1 MTRYLIRRLLWII
14 PVLFAVSLIT
24 FTLMHAVPG
33 GPWAREKALPA
44 NVIAALNAKYGLDDP
59 VPLQYIH
66 WVGNLLQGN
75 LGPSYKF
82 VDRSVNDIVGGG
94 LMVTI
99 QLGLMAF
106 ALSVLVGIPL
116 GIFAALGHNRWP
128 DYLSTGI
135 SVIGIAMPS
144 FVLAILLILFFGVT
158 LHVLP
163 TKGWKG
169 PDTWILPTIALAGF
183 PIAVIARYTR
193 ASMLEVTR
201 KDYIRT
207 AQSKG
212 VADGN
217 VVTRHMIRNA
227 LIPVV
232 TILGPTLAFL
242 VTGSFIIETIF
253 AHPRR
258 RPLLHHLDQP
268 ARLWGADGDDD
279 PVRLRRGLPQ
289 PRGRCGVRLHRP
301 PHPLQ
306 LGRSDEHGD
315 PGSPGDHRTTASHDG
330 PVAGSLRAASQEQA
344 RHGRPDLGD
353 HPLRDRDHRAVH
365 RAVSLHGAGPHRGR
379 QERRPAAAAA
389 QPPAT
394 SSAPTRSG
402 ATCSAASST
411 GRASA

>member
-1 MTRYLIRRLLWII
+1 LTRYLIRRLLWII

-158 LHVLP
+158 LHILP

-253 AHPRR
+253 AIPGVGRYYITSISQHDYGVLMAMTILYAFAVAFLNLVVDVAYAYIDPRIR
-258 RPLLHHLDQP
+258 Y
-268 ARLWGADGDDD
+268 
-279 PVRLRRGLPQ
+279 
-289 PRGRCGVRLHRP
+289 
-301 PHPLQ
+301 
-306 LGRSDEHGD
+306 S
-315 PGSPGDHRTTASHDG
+315 
-330 PVAGSLRAASQEQA
+330 
-344 RHGRPDLGD
+344 
-353 HPLRDRDHRAVH
+353 
-365 RAVSLHGAGPHRGR
+365 
-379 QERRPAAAAA
+379 
-389 QPPAT
+389 
-394 SSAPTRSG
+394 
-402 ATCSAASST
+402 
-411 GRASA
+411 